1 MKANK
6 AVFLDR
12 DGVIN
17 RPIVVDGKPYPA
29 RTVADF
35 EILPGVNQACSD
47 LKKAGYLLVVVTNQP
62 DVGRGILKKE
72 VVEAIHE
79 TMMQHLPID
88 RVEVCYHAG
97 AEFGEKCD
105 CRKPQPGMLIT
116 AAAALDIDLGR
127 SFMVGDRWR
136 DIDCGQRAGCKTVFI
151 DWGYSEELR
160 EPPDFRCVNL
170 TEAVRWI
177 STKSRSVGS
186 RLVLEQELTEETET
200 FRFALCYGCQNP
212 VWSEQYSNHEWTLID
227 AND

>member
-79 TMMQHLPID
+79 TMMQYLPID
-88 RVEVCYHAG
+88 RVEACYHAG
-97 AEFGEKCD
+97 AEFGAKCD

-136 DIDCGQRAGCKTVFI
+136 DVDCGQRAGCKTVFI

-160 EPPDFRCVNL
+160 EQPDFRCVNL

-177 STKSRSVGS
+177 SRN
-186 RLVLEQELTEETET
+186 
-200 FRFALCYGCQNP
+200 AD
-212 VWSEQYSNHEWTLID
+212 W
-227 AND
+227 

>member
-17 RPIVVDGKPYPA
+17 RPIIVDGKPYPA

-97 AEFGEKCD
+97 AEFGEECE
-105 CRKPQPGMLIT
+105 CRKPRPGMLIN
-116 AAAALDIDLGR
+116 AAAALSIDLAQ
-127 SFMVGDRWR
+127 SVMIGDRWR
-136 DIDCGQRAGCKTVFI
+136 DIDCGKRAGCKTIFI
-151 DWGYSEELR
+151 DWGYN
-160 EPPDFRCVNL
+160 EPLHEQPDFKAATL
-170 TEAVRWI
+170 
-177 STKSRSVGS
+177 
-186 RLVLEQELTEETET
+186 LESAELI
-200 FRFALCYGCQNP
+200 L
-212 VWSEQYSNHEWTLID
+212 
-227 AND
+227 ANR